1 MIQVKAPLRV
11 SFCGGGSDM
20 YTFYSKYGGCV
31 LNTTIDKYIYLNL
44 IDNFDK
50 KETILSYSPLIETV
64 RDFDQIQHD
73 RFRQCLKTFNVF
85 GVNISSLSD
94 VPFGTGLGS
103 SSAFTVALI
112 KLLSIYNNE
121 YMSKEAIAEL
131 ACKIEID
138 DLRVYSGKQ
147 DQYASSFGGLN
158 FIEFNKD
165 GTVCVNPIN
174 LEKSKRHKLEN
185 NLCMF
190 YVGGVHNSSDI
201 VRKQIENVRHSKKKQ
216 DSLIEMCNIT
226 KSLKKSLDNG
236 DISAVGDALK
246 ENWEIKK
253 SLSDG
258 ITNDRIDYVYDMAVN
273 AGAYSGKL
281 LGAGN
286 AGFMLFY
293 VPNEK
298 RESVIY
304 TLDDIGVKEMPF
316 NFEFDRFNCGVR
328 ERIVVGE

>member
-1 MIQVKAPLRV
+1 MIQVKAPLRI

-20 YTFYSKYGGCV
+20 SIFYSKYGGCV
-31 LNTTIDKYIYLNL
+31 INTTIDKYIYLNL

-50 KETILSYSPLIETV
+50 KETVLSYSPLIETV

-112 KLLSIYNNE
+112 KLLSSYKNVF
-121 YMSKEAIAEL
+121 MTKKKIAEL
-131 ACKIEID
+131 ACKIEIE
-138 DLRVYSGKQ
+138 DLQIYSGKQ
-147 DQYASSFGGLN
+147 DQYASALGGLN

-165 GTVCVNPIN
+165 GSVCVNPID
-174 LEKSKRHKLEN
+174 LERSKRFELQD

-201 VRKQIENVRHSKKKQ
+201 VRKQINDIRHSKKKQ

-226 KSLKKSLDNG
+226 KSLRESLSKN

-246 ENWEIKK
+246 ENWTIKK

-258 ITNDRIDYVYDMAVN
+258 ITNERINYIYDMAVN

-293 VPNEK
+293 VPKEK
-298 RESVIY
+298 RESVVY
-304 TLDDIGVKEMPF
+304 TLDDIGIKEMPF
-316 NFEFDRFNCGVR
+316 NIEFDRFYSGVR